1 MIVSTV
7 IHHEFIKKSELGA
20 FLKAHE
26 RHASR
31 FSKAVVILID
41 DTTGDWKVE
50 WSSFGM
56 VPSEVY
62 LGMNLLQDKIKAQL
76 QTIVAKDLKL

>member
-7 IHHEFIKKSELGA
+7 IQHEFVKKTDLGQ

-26 RHASR
+26 RHAPR
-31 FSKAVVILID
+31 FTKAVVILID
-41 DTTGDWKVE
+41 DKEGDWKCE

-62 LGMNLLQDKIKAQL
+62 LGMNLLQDKIKEQL
-76 QTIVAKDLKL
+76 QTVVSKDLKL

>member
-1 MIVSTV
+1 MIVSSV
-7 IHHEFIKKSELGA
+7 IQHEFVRKTELGQ

-26 RHASR
+26 RHAPK
-31 FSKAVVILID
+31 FDKAVVILID
-41 DTTGDWKVE
+41 SSNGNWNIE

-62 LGMNLLQDKIKAQL
+62 LGMNLLQDKIKEQL
-76 QTIVAKDLKL
+76 TTIVAKDLKL